1 MLAVSSAHAIWAF
14 LEFEEIFV
22 ASPDVTALQRSDLNQ
37 FLFADIGTEAN
48 GMTLSVMSVFARLGA
63 DPWTEAGR
71 LAILSKADAAD
82 SLASMIAGMP
92 RSLWPLPDASLI
104 AVRLIGLLPA
114 RPATAAIR
122 KVALRWPTNQIALVG
137 ACVALVIAF
146 AFMMMK
152 Q

>member
-1 MLAVSSAHAIWAF
+1 MATS
-14 LEFEEIFV
+14 
-22 ASPDVTALQRSDLNQ
+22 DVNTLQRSDLNP

-48 GMTLSVMSVFARLGA
+48 GMTLSVLSVFARRGT

-71 LAILSKADAAD
+71 LAALPKRDAAD
-82 SLASMIAGMP
+82 LLAQMIAGMP

-122 KVALRWPTNQIALVG
+122 QVALRWPTNQIALVG
-137 ACVALVIAF
+137 ACIALAWH
-146 AFMMMK
+146 
-152 Q
+152 